1 MTRILVS
8 AVAGLSLMAGSVAP
22 ASAQSVAIGASIRVS
37 DNLRIGV
44 NYRRPY
50 NRRVRVY
57 DGYRWRWVMRDGRRH
72 RAFALRHP
80 VYLRQLEREHSRLV
94 RGLRHGTLT
103 SREHWRW
110 HRAVGFTHV
119 EFRRGLYRLVHYRAD
134 RVSRRRGGRFREQPR
149 RDRDW
154 ERDRERDRDRDYDR
168 ERDRDRDRRRRG
180 RGR

>member
-37 DNLRIGV
+37 DNLTIGV
-44 NYRRPY
+44 SYGRPY

-72 RAFALRHP
+72 RAFSLGHP
-80 VYLRQLEREHSRLV
+80 VYLRQLEREHDRVL
-94 RGLRHGTLT
+94 RGLRHGTM
-103 SREHWRW
+103 SRRAHWRW
-110 HRAVGFTHV
+110 HEAVGFTHA
-119 EFRRGLYRLVHYRAD
+119 EFRRGLYRLVQHRAD
-134 RVSRRRGGRFREQPR
+134 RVSRRRVERQR
-149 RDRDW
+149 RDREWDRD
-154 ERDRERDRDRDYDR
+154 RDRERDRDRN
-168 ERDRDRDRRRRG
+168 RRG